1 MAGCKRQRKLT
12 DIVSVLDEIHS
23 HLHINHITTY
33 NNIKTLLAV
42 YDKTESQIAREQKKY
57 TSKNILYTK
66 TCHFVFENLATPL
79 LAINKVIS
87 ILGRIDK
94 VTLQSKTLP
103 KDAALSDTILLIKTE
118 MAREYTENQNKIVQ
132 ECSQLQV
139 SIRIKSMSMIL
150 QVNQKLS
157 AEESDT
163 CVVVEDILPP
173 YILNNKHYMILR
185 NFCLLGAMLLFTEK
199 QNSEL
204 TKILCQTRTLW
215 YADKVYNCVDL
226 EKAETNIYRM
236 IESERKAKSLKRENS
251 KIQKKS
257 IKNLEDEIS
266 ILENELKKAT
276 EKLRIIRLENDKIEK

>member
-23 HLHINHITTY
+23 YLHINHITTY

-173 YILNNKHYMILR
+173 HILNNKHYMILR

>member
-12 DIVSVLDEIHS
+12 DIVLVLDEIHS
-23 HLHINHITTY
+23 HLRINHITTY
-33 NNIKTLLAV
+33 NNIKRLLAA
-42 YDKTESQIAREQKKY
+42 YDKTESHIAREQKKY

-79 LAINKVIS
+79 LAINKVIC

-266 ILENELKKAT
+266 ILEDELKKAT